1 MTNVRQSQQV
11 NAYFQ
16 SEDSY
21 ASIGKE
27 SQSPGALSHIGLLD
41 TFDPRMVDQQYAAV
55 STIGYSVA
63 PHVLKGPTNV
73 MVPLKIGMWGDG
85 WKTLLGRCIGQTTIS
100 GALRPA
106 HLRPD
111 VQTVAILAEEQLAS
125 TFQCSLASGVAF
137 NKAELELDY
146 TTNAPA
152 TINFDTTA
160 YYVVDRESADSS
172 RSTARNFATTN
183 ALFIQADYSSQTI
196 PSEPTGD
203 PILPID
209 VGVKYALDGSTNG
222 VSITGPTNSY
232 VEVGE
237 RFIIGYTA
245 AGALDTNFGTSGVY
259 DLTLDANNTISKINT
274 LIDNDTGWTFADDAA
289 GTIVSGRPLDLLKGV
304 YKSGTTIY
312 QTDSALADWPFV
324 KTVKLTIDNQHIPLP
339 GVGDGRGT
347 ASDILL
353 QNNEVARGESIIT
366 LEITSTAKDETFY
379 DKMVT
384 GTSVPLVR
392 LDFGTN
398 GSIALTNG
406 RIMTRTAGYTA
417 GTEVTETVTIQFYGA
432 GDYTNYSK
440 YAISGDF

>member
-16 SEDSY
+16 TETGY
-21 ASIGKE
+21 ATIGKNTQAE
-27 SQSPGALSHIGLLD
+27 GALSHIGLLD
-41 TFDPRMVDQQYAAV
+41 TFDPRMLDHQYAAV

-63 PHVLKGPTNV
+63 PHVLKGATNV

-85 WKTLLGRCIGQTTIS
+85 WKTLLGRCIGQTTIAS
-100 GALRPA
+100 AARPA
-106 HLRPD
+106 FLRPD
-111 VQTVAILAEEQLAS
+111 IQTIAIVAEEQLAS
-125 TFQCSLASGVAF
+125 NFQGSLASGVAF

-152 TINFDTTA
+152 TINFDATA
-160 YYVVDRESADSS
+160 YYVVDEATPGTR
-172 RSTARNFATTN
+172 TQARTFAGD
-183 ALFIQADYSSQTI
+183 FITGDYSSQTI

-203 PILPID
+203 PILPTD
-209 VGVKYALDGSTNG
+209 VTIQYATTAANG
-222 VSITGPTNSY
+222 IIITNSAAANTY
-232 VEVGE
+232 YEVGE
-237 RFIIGYTA
+237 RFLIAYEPSGTP
-245 AGALDTNFGTSGVY
+245 DSNFGTSGVY
-259 DLTLDANNTISKINT
+259 DLTDSSFNTIANINGDIDGDTNYT
-274 LIDNDTGWTFADDAA
+274 LTEGSA
-289 GTIVSGRPLDLLKGV
+289 SGSTVNLLKGV
-304 YKSGTTIY
+304 YKNGSTIK
-312 QTDSALADWPFV
+312 LADTMTDWPFV
-324 KTVKLTIDNQHIPLP
+324 KTAKLTIDNQHIPLP
-339 GVGDGRGT
+339 GVATGVDGT
-347 ASDILL
+347 KKLL
-353 QNNEVARGESIIT
+353 QNNDIARGESIIT

-379 DKMVT
+379 DKMVANT
-384 GTSVPLVR
+384 ELPLVR

>member
-16 SEDSY
+16 TETGY
-21 ASIGKE
+21 ATIGKNTQAE
-27 SQSPGALSHIGLLD
+27 GALSHIGLLD
-41 TFDPRMVDQQYAAV
+41 TFDPRMLDHQYAAV

-63 PHVLKGPTNV
+63 PHVLKGATNV

-85 WKTLLGRCIGQTTIS
+85 CKTFLGRCIGQTTIAS
-100 GALRPA
+100 AARPA
-106 HLRPD
+106 VLRPD
-111 VQTVAILAEEQLAS
+111 IQTIAIVAEEQLAS
-125 TFQCSLASGVAF
+125 NFQGSLASGVAF

-152 TINFDTTA
+152 TINFDATA
-160 YYVVDRESADSS
+160 YYVVDEATPGTR
-172 RSTARNFATTN
+172 TQARTFAGD
-183 ALFIQADYSSQTI
+183 FITGDYSSQTI

-203 PILPID
+203 PILPTD
-209 VGVKYALDGSTNG
+209 VTIQYATTAANG
-222 VSITGPTNSY
+222 IIITNSAAAKTY
-232 VEVGE
+232 YEVGE
-237 RFIIGYTA
+237 RFLIAYEPSGTP
-245 AGALDTNFGTSGVY
+245 DSNFGTSGVY
-259 DLTLDANNTISKINT
+259 DLTDSSFNTIANINGDIDGDTNYT
-274 LIDNDTGWTFADDAA
+274 LTEGSA
-289 GTIVSGRPLDLLKGV
+289 SGSTVNLLKGV
-304 YKSGTTIY
+304 YKNGSTIK
-312 QTDSALADWPFV
+312 LADTMTDWPFV
-324 KTVKLTIDNQHIPLP
+324 KTAKLTIDNQHIPLP
-339 GVGDGRGT
+339 GVATGVDGT
-347 ASDILL
+347 KKLL
-353 QNNEVARGESIIT
+353 QNNDIARGESIIT

-379 DKMVT
+379 DKMVANT
-384 GTSVPLVR
+384 ELPLVR

>member
-11 NAYFQ
+11 NAYFR

-27 SQSPGALSHIGLLD
+27 SQAAGDLSHIGLLD
-41 TFDPRMVDQQYAAV
+41 TFDPRMLDHQFAAV

-63 PHVLKGPTNV
+63 PHVLKGATNV

-100 GALRPA
+100 GSLRPA
-106 HLRPD
+106 FLRPD

-152 TINFDTTA
+152 TINFDATA
-160 YYVVDRESADSS
+160 YYVVDRDANAS
-172 RSTARNFATTN
+172 RTTARDFTTGN
-183 ALFIQADYSSQTI
+183 NLFIQSDFSGVSI

-203 PILPID
+203 PILPTD
-209 VGVKYALDGSTNG
+209 VTIQYATAATNG
-222 VSITGPTNSY
+222 VTITNSSAANTY
-232 VEVGE
+232 YEVGE
-237 RFIIGYTA
+237 RFLIAYAPSGTP
-245 AGALDTNFGTSGVY
+245 DSNFGTSGVY
-259 DLTLDANNTISKINT
+259 DLTDSSSNVLSELNT
-274 LIDNDTGWTFADDAA
+274 LIDADTNYTFGEGSASGL
-289 GTIVSGRPLDLLKGV
+289 GTNLLKGV
-304 YKSGTTIY
+304 YKNGSTIKVV
-312 QTDSALADWPFV
+312 DSMTDWPFV

-339 GVGDGRGT
+339 GVASGQGT
-347 ASDILL
+347 APSKLL
-353 QNNEVARGESIIT
+353 QNKEVARGESIIT

-379 DKMVT
+379 DQMAAET
-384 GTSVPLVR
+384 ELPLVR

-406 RIMTRTAGYTA
+406 RILTRTAGYTA

>member
-11 NAYFQ
+11 NAYFR
-16 SEDSY
+16 SEDTY

-27 SQSPGALSHIGLLD
+27 SQAAGALSHIGLLD
-41 TFDPRMVDQQYAAV
+41 TFDPRMLDHQFAAV

-63 PHVLKGPTNV
+63 PHVLKGATNV

-85 WKTLLGRCIGQTTIS
+85 WKTLLGRCIGQTTINS
-100 GALRPA
+100 ALRPA
-106 HLRPD
+106 FLRPD

-152 TINFDTTA
+152 TINFDATA
-160 YYVVDRESADSS
+160 YYVVDRDANAS
-172 RSTARNFATTN
+172 RTTARDFTAGNN
-183 ALFIQADYSSQTI
+183 LFIQSDFSGQSI

-203 PILPID
+203 PILPTD
-209 VGVKYALDGSTNG
+209 VTIQYATAATNG
-222 VSITGPTNSY
+222 VTITNSAAANTY
-232 VEVGE
+232 YEVGE
-237 RFIIGYTA
+237 RFLIAYAPSGTP
-245 AGALDTNFGTSGVY
+245 DSNFGTSGVY
-259 DLTLDANNTISKINT
+259 DLTDSSSNVLSELNT
-274 LIDNDTGWTFADDAA
+274 LIDADTNYTFGEGSASGL
-289 GTIVSGRPLDLLKGV
+289 GTNLLKGV
-304 YKSGTTIY
+304 YKNGSTIKVV
-312 QTDSALADWPFV
+312 DSMTDWPFV

-339 GVGDGRGT
+339 GVASGQGT
-347 ASDILL
+347 AGSKLL
-353 QNNEVARGESIIT
+353 QNNDVARGESIIT

-379 DKMVT
+379 DQMAAET
-384 GTSVPLVR
+384 ELPLVR

-406 RIMTRTAGYTA
+406 RILTRTAGYTA

>member
-11 NAYFQ
+11 NAYFR
-16 SEDSY
+16 SEDTY

-27 SQSPGALSHIGLLD
+27 SQAAGALSHIGLLD
-41 TFDPRMVDQQYAAV
+41 TFDPRMLDHQYAAV
-55 STIGYSVA
+55 STVGYSVA
-63 PHVLKGPTNV
+63 PHVLKGTTNV
-73 MVPLKIGMWGDG
+73 MLPLKIGMWGDG

-111 VQTVAILAEEQLAS
+111 VQTVAIVAEEQLAS

-146 TTNAPA
+146 TTNAPS
-152 TINFDTTA
+152 TINFDATA
-160 YYVVDRESADSS
+160 YYVVDRDANAS
-172 RSTARNFATTN
+172 RTTARDFTTGDS
-183 ALFIQADYSSQTI
+183 LFIQSNFSSQAI

-203 PILPID
+203 PILPAD
-209 VGVKYALDGSTNG
+209 VTIQYATTATNG
-222 VSITGPTNSY
+222 VTITNSAEANTY
-232 VEVGE
+232 YEVGE
-237 RFIIGYTA
+237 RFLQAYTP
-245 AGALDTNFGTSGVY
+245 AGALDSNFGTSGVY
-259 DLTLDANNTISKINT
+259 DLTDSSFNTIANINGD
-274 LIDNDTGWTFADDAA
+274 IDGDTNYTFAEGSA
-289 GTIVSGRPLDLLKGV
+289 SGNTVNLLKGV
-304 YKSGTTIY
+304 YKNGSTIKLA
-312 QTDSALADWPFV
+312 DSMTDWPFV
-324 KTVKLTIDNQHIPLP
+324 KTAKLTIDNQHIPLP
-339 GVGDGRGT
+339 GVATGRDSAAT
-347 ASDILL
+347 KKIL
-353 QNNEVARGESIIT
+353 QNNDVARGESIIT

-379 DKMVT
+379 DQMVA
-384 GTSVPLVR
+384 GTELPLVR

-417 GTEVTETVTIQFYGA
+417 GTEVTETVTMQFYGA

>member
-1 MTNVRQSQQV
+1 MTNVRQPQQV
-11 NAYFQ
+11 NAYFR
-16 SEDSY
+16 SEDTY

-27 SQSPGALSHIGLLD
+27 SQAAGALSHIGLLD
-41 TFDPRMVDQQYAAV
+41 TFDPRMLDHQYAAV

-63 PHVLKGPTNV
+63 PHVLKGATNV

-85 WKTLLGRCIGQTTIS
+85 WKTLLGRCIGQTTINS
-100 GALRPA
+100 ALRPA

-137 NKAELELDY
+137 NRAELELDY

-152 TINFDTTA
+152 TINFDATA
-160 YYVVDRESADSS
+160 YYVVDRDANAS
-172 RSTARNFATTN
+172 RTTARDFTTGDS
-183 ALFIQADYSSQTI
+183 LFIQSDFSAQSI

-203 PILPID
+203 PILPTD
-209 VGVKYALDGSTNG
+209 VTIQYATAATNG
-222 VSITGPTNSY
+222 VTITNSSAANTY
-232 VEVGE
+232 YEVGE
-237 RFIIGYTA
+237 RFLLAYTP
-245 AGALDTNFGTSGVY
+245 AGALDSNFGTSGVY
-259 DLTLDANNTISKINT
+259 DLTDSSFNTIANINGD
-274 LIDNDTGWTFADDAA
+274 IDGDTNYTFAEGSA
-289 GTIVSGRPLDLLKGV
+289 SGNTVNLLKGV
-304 YKSGTTIY
+304 YKNGSTIKLA
-312 QTDSALADWPFV
+312 DSMTDWPFV
-324 KTVKLTIDNQHIPLP
+324 KTAKLTIDNQHIPLP
-339 GVGDGRGT
+339 GVGTGKDSGAT
-347 ASDILL
+347 KKLL
-353 QNNEVARGESIIT
+353 QNNDVARGESIIT

-379 DKMVT
+379 DKMVA
-384 GTSVPLVR
+384 GTELPLVR

>member
-11 NAYFQ
+11 NAYFR

-27 SQSPGALSHIGLLD
+27 SQAAGALSHIGLLD
-41 TFDPRMVDQQYAAV
+41 TFDPRMLDHQYAAV

-63 PHVLKGPTNV
+63 PHVLKGATNV

-85 WKTLLGRCIGQTTIS
+85 WKTLLGRCIGQSTIAS
-100 GALRPA
+100 GLRPA
-106 HLRPD
+106 FLRPD
-111 VQTVAILAEEQLAS
+111 VQTVAIVAEEQLAS

-152 TINFDTTA
+152 TINFDATA
-160 YYVVDRESADSS
+160 YYVVDRDANAS
-172 RSTARNFATTN
+172 RTTARDFTTGDS
-183 ALFIQADYSSQTI
+183 LFIQSDFSSQTI

-203 PILPID
+203 PILPTD
-209 VGVKYALDGSTNG
+209 VTIQYATAATNG
-222 VSITGPTNSY
+222 VTITHGSDSNAY
-232 VEVGE
+232 YEVGE
-237 RFIIGYTA
+237 RYLLGYLST
-245 AGALDTNFGTSGVY
+245 GALDTSNFGTSGYY
-259 DLTLDANNTISKINT
+259 DLANGSNDTIAKINT
-274 LIDNDTGWTFADDAA
+274 LIDADTNYTFGEGSA
-289 GTIVSGRPLDLLKGV
+289 SGSSINLLKGV
-304 YKSGTTIY
+304 YKNGSTIKVA
-312 QTDSALADWPFV
+312 DSMTDWPFV
-324 KTVKLTIDNQHIPLP
+324 KTAKLTIDNQHIPLP
-339 GVGDGRGT
+339 GVATGRDS
-347 ASDILL
+347 ASTKKIL
-353 QNNEVARGESIIT
+353 QNNDVARGESIIT

-379 DKMVT
+379 DQMVA
-384 GTSVPLVR
+384 GTELPLVR

-417 GTEVTETVTIQFYGA
+417 GTEVTETVTMQFYGA

>member
-11 NAYFQ
+11 NAYFR

-27 SQSPGALSHIGLLD
+27 SQAAGALSHIGLLD
-41 TFDPRMVDQQYAAV
+41 TFDPRMLDHQYAAV

-63 PHVLKGPTNV
+63 PHVLKGATNV
-73 MVPLKIGMWGDG
+73 MVPLKIGCWGDG
-85 WKTLLGRCIGQTTIS
+85 WKTLLGRCIGQSTIAS
-100 GALRPA
+100 GLRPA
-106 HLRPD
+106 FLRPD
-111 VQTVAILAEEQLAS
+111 VQTVVILAEEQLAS

-152 TINFDTTA
+152 TINFDATA
-160 YYVVDRESADSS
+160 YYVVDRDANAS
-172 RSTARNFATTN
+172 RTTARDFTTGDS
-183 ALFIQADYSSQTI
+183 LFIQSDFSSQTI

-203 PILPID
+203 PILPTD
-209 VGVKYALDGSTNG
+209 VTIQYATAATNG
-222 VSITGPTNSY
+222 VTITHGSDSNAY
-232 VEVGE
+232 YEVGE
-237 RFIIGYTA
+237 RYLLGYLST
-245 AGALDTNFGTSGVY
+245 GALDTSNFGTSGYY
-259 DLTLDANNTISKINT
+259 DLANGSNDTIAKINT
-274 LIDNDTGWTFADDAA
+274 LIDADTNYTFGEGSA
-289 GTIVSGRPLDLLKGV
+289 SGSSINLLKGV
-304 YKSGTTIY
+304 YKNGSTIKVA
-312 QTDSALADWPFV
+312 DSMTDWPFV
-324 KTVKLTIDNQHIPLP
+324 KTAKLTIDNQHIPLP
-339 GVGDGRGT
+339 GVATGRDS
-347 ASDILL
+347 ASTKKIL
-353 QNNEVARGESIIT
+353 QNNDVARGESIIT

-379 DKMVT
+379 DQMVA
-384 GTSVPLVR
+384 GTELPLVR

-417 GTEVTETVTIQFYGA
+417 GTEVTETVTMQFYGA

>member
-11 NAYFQ
+11 NAYFR
-16 SEDSY
+16 SEDTY

-27 SQSPGALSHIGLLD
+27 SQAAGALSHIGLLD
-41 TFDPRMVDQQYAAV
+41 TFDPRMLDHQFAAV

-63 PHVLKGPTNV
+63 PHVLKGATNV

-85 WKTLLGRCIGQTTIS
+85 WKTLLGRCIGQTTINS
-100 GALRPA
+100 ALRPA

-137 NKAELELDY
+137 NRAELELDY

-152 TINFDTTA
+152 TINFDATA
-160 YYVVDRESADSS
+160 YYVVDRDANAS
-172 RSTARNFATTN
+172 RTTARDFTTGDS
-183 ALFIQADYSSQTI
+183 LFIQSDFSAQSI

-203 PILPID
+203 PILPTD
-209 VGVKYALDGSTNG
+209 VTIQYATAATNG
-222 VSITGPTNSY
+222 VTITNSSAANTY
-232 VEVGE
+232 YEVGE
-237 RFIIGYTA
+237 RFLLAYTP
-245 AGALDTNFGTSGVY
+245 AGALDSNFGTSGVY
-259 DLTLDANNTISKINT
+259 DLTDSSFNTIANINGD
-274 LIDNDTGWTFADDAA
+274 IDGDTNYTFAEGSA
-289 GTIVSGRPLDLLKGV
+289 SGNTVNLLKGV
-304 YKSGTTIY
+304 YKNGSTIKLA
-312 QTDSALADWPFV
+312 DSMTDWPFV
-324 KTVKLTIDNQHIPLP
+324 KTAKLTIDNQHIPLP
-339 GVGDGRGT
+339 GVGTGKDSGAT
-347 ASDILL
+347 KKLL
-353 QNNEVARGESIIT
+353 QNNDVARGESIIT

-379 DKMVT
+379 DKMVA
-384 GTSVPLVR
+384 GTELPLVR

>member
-11 NAYFQ
+11 NAYFR
-16 SEDSY
+16 SEDTY

-27 SQSPGALSHIGLLD
+27 SQAAGALSHIGLLD
-41 TFDPRMVDQQYAAV
+41 TFDPRMLDHQYAAV

-63 PHVLKGPTNV
+63 PHVLKGATNV

-85 WKTLLGRCIGQTTIS
+85 WKTLLGRCIGQSTIS

-106 HLRPD
+106 YLRPD
-111 VQTVAILAEEQLAS
+111 VQTVAIVAEEQLAS

-152 TINFDTTA
+152 TINFDATA
-160 YYVVDRESADSS
+160 YYVVDRDANAS
-172 RSTARNFATTN
+172 RTTARNFTTGDS
-183 ALFIQADYSSQTI
+183 LFIQSDFSGQSI

-203 PILPID
+203 PILPAD
-209 VGVKYALDGSTNG
+209 VTIQYATAATNG
-222 VSITGPTNSY
+222 VTITHATAPNTY
-232 VEVGE
+232 YEVGE
-237 RFIIGYTA
+237 RFLIAYEPSGSP
-245 AGALDTNFGTSGVY
+245 DSNFGTSGVY
-259 DLTLDANNTISKINT
+259 DLTDSSFNTIANINGD
-274 LIDNDTGWTFADDAA
+274 IDGDTNYTFAEGSA
-289 GTIVSGRPLDLLKGV
+289 SGNTVNLLKGV
-304 YKSGTTIY
+304 YKNGSTIKLA
-312 QTDSALADWPFV
+312 DSMTDWPFV
-324 KTVKLTIDNQHIPLP
+324 KTAKLTIDNQHIPLP
-339 GVGDGRGT
+339 GVATGKDSGAT
-347 ASDILL
+347 KKIL
-353 QNNEVARGESIIT
+353 QNNDVARGESIVT

-379 DKMVT
+379 DKMVA
-384 GTSVPLVR
+384 GTELPLVR

-417 GTEVTETVTIQFYGA
+417 GTEVTETVTMQFYGA

>member
-11 NAYFQ
+11 NAYFR

-27 SQSPGALSHIGLLD
+27 SQAAGALSHIGLLD
-41 TFDPRMVDQQYAAV
+41 TFDPRMLDHQFAAV

-63 PHVLKGPTNV
+63 PHVLKGATNV

-85 WKTLLGRCIGQTTIS
+85 WKTLLGRCIGQTTINS
-100 GALRPA
+100 ALRPA
-106 HLRPD
+106 FLRPD

-152 TINFDTTA
+152 TINFDATA
-160 YYVVDRESADSS
+160 YYVVDRDANAS
-172 RSTARNFATTN
+172 RTTARDFTTGN
-183 ALFIQADYSSQTI
+183 NLFIQSDFSGQSI
-196 PSEPTGD
+196 PSEPTGN
-203 PILPID
+203 PILPTD
-209 VGVKYALDGSTNG
+209 VTIQYATAATNG
-222 VSITGPTNSY
+222 VTITNSSAANTY
-232 VEVGE
+232 YEVGE
-237 RFIIGYTA
+237 RFLLAYTP
-245 AGALDTNFGTSGVY
+245 AGALDSNFGTSGVY
-259 DLTLDANNTISKINT
+259 DLTDSSFNTISNINGD
-274 LIDNDTGWTFADDAA
+274 IDGDTNYTFGEGSA
-289 GTIVSGRPLDLLKGV
+289 SGLTTNLLKGV
-304 YKSGTTIY
+304 YKNGSTIKVV
-312 QTDSALADWPFV
+312 DSMTDWPFV

-339 GVGDGRGT
+339 GVASGQGT
-347 ASDILL
+347 APSKLL
-353 QNNEVARGESIIT
+353 QNNDVARGESIIT

-379 DKMVT
+379 DQMT
-384 GTSVPLVR
+384 AETELPLVR
-392 LDFGTN
+392 LDFGSN

-406 RIMTRTAGYTA
+406 RILTRTAGYTA

>member
-11 NAYFQ
+11 NAYFR
-16 SEDSY
+16 SEDTY

-27 SQSPGALSHIGLLD
+27 SQAAGALSHIGLLD
-41 TFDPRMVDQQYAAV
+41 TFDPRMLDHQFAAV

-63 PHVLKGPTNV
+63 PHVLKGATNV

-85 WKTLLGRCIGQTTIS
+85 WKTLLGRCIGQTTINS
-100 GALRPA
+100 ALRPA
-106 HLRPD
+106 FLRPD

-152 TINFDTTA
+152 TINFDATA
-160 YYVVDRESADSS
+160 YYVVDQVASSS
-172 RSTARNFATTN
+172 RTTARDFTANN
-183 ALFIQADYSSQTI
+183 NLFIQSDFSNQAI

-203 PILPID
+203 PILPTD
-209 VGVKYALDGSTNG
+209 VTIQYATAASNG
-222 VSITGPTNSY
+222 VTITNSAAANTY
-232 VEVGE
+232 YEVGE
-237 RFIIGYTA
+237 RFLQAYTP
-245 AGALDTNFGTSGVY
+245 AGALDSNFGTSGVY
-259 DLTLDANNTISKINT
+259 DLTDSSSNILSELNT
-274 LIDNDTGWTFADDAA
+274 LIDADTNYAFGEGSASGL
-289 GTIVSGRPLDLLKGV
+289 GTNFLKGV
-304 YKSGTTIY
+304 YKNGSTIKVVVGM
-312 QTDSALADWPFV
+312 TDWPFV

-339 GVGDGRGT
+339 GVASGRGT
-347 ASDILL
+347 APSKLL
-353 QNNEVARGESIIT
+353 QNNDVARGESIIT

-379 DKMVT
+379 DQMAAET
-384 GTSVPLVR
+384 ELPLVR

-406 RIMTRTAGYTA
+406 RILTRTAGYTA

>member
-11 NAYFQ
+11 NAYFR
-16 SEDSY
+16 SEDTY

-27 SQSPGALSHIGLLD
+27 SQAAGALSHIGLLD
-41 TFDPRMVDQQYAAV
+41 TFDPRMLDHQFAAV

-63 PHVLKGPTNV
+63 PHVLKGATNV

-85 WKTLLGRCIGQTTIS
+85 WKTLLGRCIGQTTINS
-100 GALRPA
+100 DLRPA
-106 HLRPD
+106 FLRPD

-152 TINFDTTA
+152 TINFDATA
-160 YYVVDRESADSS
+160 YYVVDRDANAS
-172 RSTARNFATTN
+172 RTTARDFTTGN
-183 ALFIQADYSSQTI
+183 NLFIQSDFSGQSI

-203 PILPID
+203 PILPTD
-209 VGVKYALDGSTNG
+209 VTIQYATAATNG
-222 VSITGPTNSY
+222 VTITHATAPNTY
-232 VEVGE
+232 YEVGE
-237 RFIIGYTA
+237 RFLLAYTP
-245 AGALDTNFGTSGVY
+245 AGALDSNFGTSGVY
-259 DLTLDANNTISKINT
+259 DLTNSSNDIISELNT
-274 LIDNDTGWTFADDAA
+274 LIDADTNYTFGEGSA
-289 GTIVSGRPLDLLKGV
+289 SGLTTNLLKGV
-304 YKSGTTIY
+304 YKNGSTIKVV
-312 QTDSALADWPFV
+312 DSMTDWPFV

-339 GVGDGRGT
+339 GVASGQGT
-347 ASDILL
+347 APSKLL
-353 QNNEVARGESIIT
+353 QNNDVARGESIIT

-379 DKMVT
+379 DQMAAET
-384 GTSVPLVR
+384 ELPLVR
-392 LDFGTN
+392 LDFGSN

-406 RIMTRTAGYTA
+406 RILTRTAGYTA

>member
-11 NAYFQ
+11 NAYFR
-16 SEDSY
+16 SEDTY

-27 SQSPGALSHIGLLD
+27 SQAAGALSHIGLLD
-41 TFDPRMVDQQYAAV
+41 TFDPRMLDHQFAAV

-63 PHVLKGPTNV
+63 PHVLKGATNV

-100 GALRPA
+100 GSLRPA
-106 HLRPD
+106 FLRPD

-152 TINFDTTA
+152 TINFDATA
-160 YYVVDRESADSS
+160 YYVVDRDANAS
-172 RSTARNFATTN
+172 RTTARDFTTGN
-183 ALFIQADYSSQTI
+183 NLFIQSDFSGQSI

-203 PILPID
+203 PILPTD
-209 VGVKYALDGSTNG
+209 VTIQYATAATNG
-222 VSITGPTNSY
+222 VTITNSSAANTY
-232 VEVGE
+232 YEVGE
-237 RFIIGYTA
+237 RFLMAYDA
-245 AGALDTNFGTSGVY
+245 AGSLDSNFGTSGVY
-259 DLTLDANNTISKINT
+259 DLTNSSNDVLSELNT
-274 LIDNDTGWTFADDAA
+274 LIDLDTNYTFGEGSASGL
-289 GTIVSGRPLDLLKGV
+289 GTNLLKGV
-304 YKSGTTIY
+304 YKNGSTIKVV
-312 QTDSALADWPFV
+312 DSMTDWPFV

-339 GVGDGRGT
+339 GVASGQGT
-347 ASDILL
+347 AGSKLL
-353 QNNEVARGESIIT
+353 QNNDVARGESIIT
-366 LEITSTAKDETFY
+366 LEITSTAKDEIFY
-379 DKMVT
+379 DQMAAET
-384 GTSVPLVR
+384 ELPLVR

-406 RIMTRTAGYTA
+406 RILTRTAGYTA

>member
-11 NAYFQ
+11 NAYFR

-27 SQSPGALSHIGLLD
+27 SQAAGALSHIGLLD
-41 TFDPRMVDQQYAAV
+41 TFDPRMLDHQYAAV

-63 PHVLKGPTNV
+63 PHVLKGATNV
-73 MVPLKIGMWGDG
+73 MVPLKIGCWGDG
-85 WKTLLGRCIGQTTIS
+85 WKTLLGRCIGQTTIAS
-100 GALRPA
+100 AVRPA
-106 HLRPD
+106 FLRPD

-152 TINFDTTA
+152 TINFDATA
-160 YYVVDRESADSS
+160 YYVVDRDANAS
-172 RSTARNFATTN
+172 RTTARDFTTGDS
-183 ALFIQADYSSQTI
+183 LFIQSDFSSQTI

-203 PILPID
+203 PILPTD
-209 VGVKYALDGSTNG
+209 VTIQYATAATNG
-222 VSITGPTNSY
+222 VTITHGSDSNAY
-232 VEVGE
+232 YEVGE
-237 RFIIGYTA
+237 RYLLGYLST
-245 AGALDTNFGTSGVY
+245 GALDTSNFGTSGYY
-259 DLTLDANNTISKINT
+259 DLANGSNDTIAKINT
-274 LIDNDTGWTFADDAA
+274 LIDADTNYTFGEGSA
-289 GTIVSGRPLDLLKGV
+289 SGSSINLLKGV
-304 YKSGTTIY
+304 YKNGSTIKVA
-312 QTDSALADWPFV
+312 DSMTDWPFV
-324 KTVKLTIDNQHIPLP
+324 KTAKLTIDNQHIPLP
-339 GVGDGRGT
+339 GVATGRDS
-347 ASDILL
+347 ASTKKIL
-353 QNNEVARGESIIT
+353 QNNDVARGESIIT

-379 DKMVT
+379 DQMVA
-384 GTSVPLVR
+384 GTELPLVR
-392 LDFGTN
+392 LDFGSN

-417 GTEVTETVTIQFYGA
+417 GTEVTETVTMQFYGA

>member
-11 NAYFQ
+11 NAYFR
-16 SEDSY
+16 SENTY

-27 SQSPGALSHIGLLD
+27 SQAAGALSHIGLLD
-41 TFDPRMVDQQYAAV
+41 TFDPRMLDHQYAAV

-63 PHVLKGPTNV
+63 PHVLKGATNV
-73 MVPLKIGMWGDG
+73 MVPLKIGCWGDG
-85 WKTLLGRCIGQTTIS
+85 WKTLLGRCIGQSTIS

-106 HLRPD
+106 YLRPD
-111 VQTVAILAEEQLAS
+111 VQTVAIVAEEQLAS

-152 TINFDTTA
+152 TINFDATA
-160 YYVVDRESADSS
+160 YYVVDRDANAS
-172 RSTARNFATTN
+172 RTTARNFTTGDS
-183 ALFIQADYSSQTI
+183 LFIQSDFSGESI

-203 PILPID
+203 PILPAD
-209 VGVKYALDGSTNG
+209 VTIQYATAATNG
-222 VSITGPTNSY
+222 VTITHATAPNTY
-232 VEVGE
+232 YEVGE
-237 RFIIGYTA
+237 RFLIAYEPSGSP
-245 AGALDTNFGTSGVY
+245 DSNFGTSGVY
-259 DLTLDANNTISKINT
+259 DLTDSSFNTISTINGD
-274 LIDNDTGWTFADDAA
+274 IDGDTNYTFGEGSA
-289 GTIVSGRPLDLLKGV
+289 SGNTVNLLKGV
-304 YKSGTTIY
+304 YKNGSTIKLA
-312 QTDSALADWPFV
+312 DSMTDWPFV
-324 KTVKLTIDNQHIPLP
+324 KTAKLTIDNQHIPLP
-339 GVGDGRGT
+339 GVATGKDSAGT
-347 ASDILL
+347 KKIL
-353 QNNEVARGESIIT
+353 QNNDVARGESIVT

-379 DKMVT
+379 DNMVA
-384 GTSVPLVR
+384 GTELPLVR

-417 GTEVTETVTIQFYGA
+417 GTEVTETVTMQFYGA

>member
-11 NAYFQ
+11 NAYFR
-16 SEDSY
+16 SEDTY

-27 SQSPGALSHIGLLD
+27 SQAAGALSHIGLLD
-41 TFDPRMVDQQYAAV
+41 TFDPRMLDHQFAAV

-63 PHVLKGPTNV
+63 PHVLKGATNV

-85 WKTLLGRCIGQTTIS
+85 WKTLLGRCIGQTTINS
-100 GALRPA
+100 ALRPA
-106 HLRPD
+106 FLRPD

-152 TINFDTTA
+152 TINFDATA
-160 YYVVDRESADSS
+160 YYVVDRDANAS
-172 RSTARNFATTN
+172 RTTARDFTAGNN
-183 ALFIQADYSSQTI
+183 LFIQSDFSGQSI

-203 PILPID
+203 PILPTD
-209 VGVKYALDGSTNG
+209 VTIQYATAATNG
-222 VSITGPTNSY
+222 VTITNSSAANTY
-232 VEVGE
+232 YEVGE
-237 RFIIGYTA
+237 RFLLAYTP
-245 AGALDTNFGTSGVY
+245 AGALDSNFGTSGVY
-259 DLTLDANNTISKINT
+259 DLTDSSSNT
-274 LIDNDTGWTFADDAA
+274 LSELNGLIDLDTNYTFGEGSASGL
-289 GTIVSGRPLDLLKGV
+289 GTNLLKGV
-304 YKSGTTIY
+304 YKNGSTIKVV
-312 QTDSALADWPFV
+312 DSMTDWPFV

-339 GVGDGRGT
+339 GVASGQGT
-347 ASDILL
+347 AGSKLL
-353 QNNEVARGESIIT
+353 QNNDVARGESIIT

-379 DKMVT
+379 DQMAAET
-384 GTSVPLVR
+384 ELPLVR

-406 RIMTRTAGYTA
+406 RILTRTAGYTA

>member
-11 NAYFQ
+11 NAYFR
-16 SEDSY
+16 SEDTY

-27 SQSPGALSHIGLLD
+27 SQAAGALSHIGLLD
-41 TFDPRMVDQQYAAV
+41 TFDPRMLDHQFAAV

-63 PHVLKGPTNV
+63 PHVLKGATNV
-73 MVPLKIGMWGDG
+73 MVPLKIGCWGDG
-85 WKTLLGRCIGQTTIS
+85 WKTLLGRCIGQTTINS
-100 GALRPA
+100 ALRPA
-106 HLRPD
+106 FLRPD

-152 TINFDTTA
+152 TINFDATA
-160 YYVVDRESADSS
+160 YYVVDRDANAS
-172 RSTARNFATTN
+172 RTTARDFTTGN
-183 ALFIQADYSSQTI
+183 NLFIQSDFSGQSI

-203 PILPID
+203 PILPTD
-209 VGVKYALDGSTNG
+209 VTIQYATAATNG
-222 VSITGPTNSY
+222 VTITNSSAANTY
-232 VEVGE
+232 YEVGE
-237 RFIIGYTA
+237 RFLLAYTP
-245 AGALDTNFGTSGVY
+245 AGALDSNFGTSGVY
-259 DLTLDANNTISKINT
+259 DLTDSSSNVLSELNT
-274 LIDNDTGWTFADDAA
+274 LIDADTNYTFGEGSASGL
-289 GTIVSGRPLDLLKGV
+289 GTNLLKGV
-304 YKSGTTIY
+304 YKNGSTIKVV
-312 QTDSALADWPFV
+312 DSMTDWPFV

-339 GVGDGRGT
+339 GVASGQGT
-347 ASDILL
+347 APSKLL
-353 QNNEVARGESIIT
+353 QNNDVARGESIIT

-379 DKMVT
+379 DQMAAET
-384 GTSVPLVR
+384 ELPLVR

-406 RIMTRTAGYTA
+406 RILTRTAGYTA